1 VSERSFTHLHTH
13 TEFSMLDGAARVKDL
28 VAAAAADGQPALGIT
43 DHGNMYGVLDF
54 YKACRDADITPIIGT
69 ESYMAGESRHE
80 RPVRRGRVDDTGG
93 DAEGGQKLYYHLT
106 LLAENIEG
114 YRNLMKLS
122 SAAYL
127 EGYYYKPRVDWE
139 LLERHSTGLIA
150 TTGCLGGVV
159 LQALLAGDETGAEER
174 AARLQDIFGR
184 GNLFVELQDH
194 GIADQHR
201 TNPQLIEIAKRI
213 GAPLLATND
222 SHYTHREDAVSHDAL
237 LCVQTGALLS
247 DTNRFK
253 FEGTEHY
260 LKTAAEMR
268 HLFRDVPEAC
278 DSTLLIA
285 ERADVQIELG
295 KPSLPEFPVPDSF
308 GGASYEQRA
317 QAYLRH
323 LAYEGAKERYGDPV
337 PSEVVDRLD
346 FELGVIGDMGFP
358 AYFLV
363 VWDLIRFAR
372 ESGIRV
378 GPGRGSAAG
387 CCVAYCLRIVDLDPI
402 RYDLLFER
410 FLNPGRKQMPDIDM
424 DFDERYR
431 ADVMRYAAEKYGSDR
446 VAQIVTFSTIK
457 ARAAVRDAARVLGK
471 PYIVGDKIAKA
482 MPPLIMGRDTPLRAC
497 LTKTE
502 GHEDGFASAGELRT
516 MHETDPEAKEV
527 IDVAMGLEGLRRQDG
542 IHAAAVVISRDPLT
556 EYLPIQRKPDAGG
569 DPEDA
574 PIVTQYE
581 MHGVE
586 ELGLLKMD
594 FLGLRNLSVIER
606 ALDLIEAATGERLD
620 IDNVPLDD
628 EPTLEML
635 RRGESIG
642 VFQLEGGAMRQ
653 TLRALAPTSFD
664 DVAALVAL
672 YRPGPMAANMHR
684 DYPELKN
691 GRKDLTYLHPDIE
704 PILKDTYGLMLYQE
718 SVMRV
723 AQKFAGYSLEEA
735 DNLRKACGKKIRA
748 MIAAEREK
756 FVAGC
761 VEEGYGEKLGTQLF
775 DIIEPFADYAFNK
788 SHSYGYGLVA
798 YQTAWLKAHHPVEYM
813 SALLTSVKDN
823 KDKTAVYLAECR
835 AMGIAVL
842 VPDVNRSVAEFAPD
856 RGAAGGE
863 SQKAIVFGLAAV
875 RNVGESLV
883 ERIVAE
889 REARGPFEDI
899 FDFCSR
905 VDPVVLNKRTMESL
919 VKGGAFDSLDHPR
932 QGLCLVL
939 EAVVDR
945 TLERRREQDLGITS
959 LFAAFEEEQADPG
972 WGGTKVLIPE
982 SEFDKGQRLAFE
994 KEMLGLYVSDHP
1006 LMGYEAAL
1014 SRHCD
1019 SNLSDMREEDVAEG
1033 DRSPVRTVGGVVT
1046 DLRRSYT
1053 KKGDLMARF
1062 VLEDLQA
1069 AMEVFVFPKTM
1080 AEYGALIEN
1089 DAILVVKGRLDTR
1102 EEEPKIVC
1110 MDVSRPLLDRGQ
1122 SDLHIKLPL
1131 GVLTDAR
1138 VQGLKDVLSGHP
1150 GPSPV
1155 MLHVGEKVLRL
1166 PPEFNVDSRNG
1177 LVGELKRLLGQS
1189 AVLS

>member
-1 VSERSFTHLHTH
+1 MSERSFTHLHTH
-13 TEFSMLDGAARVKDL
+13 TEFSMLDGAARVGEL
-28 VAAAAADGQPALGIT
+28 VTAAVADGQPALGIT

-54 YKACRDADITPIIGT
+54 YKACRDQGIVPIIGT
-69 ESYMAGESRHE
+69 EAYMAGESRHE
-80 RPVRRGRVDDTGG
+80 RPVRRGKVDDTGG
-93 DAEGGQKLYYHLT
+93 DVEGGKKLYYHLT
-106 LLAENIEG
+106 LLAETVEG

-127 EGYYYKPRVDWE
+127 EGYYYKPRLDWE
-139 LLERHSTGLIA
+139 LLERHHDGLIA

-159 LQALLAGDETGAEER
+159 LQALLADDPAEAERR

-184 GNLFVELQDH
+184 DNLFVELQDH
-194 GIADQHR
+194 GLAAQQR
-201 TNPQLIEIAKRI
+201 TNPQLIEIARRLN
-213 GAPLLATND
+213 APLLATND
-222 SHYTHREDAVSHDAL
+222 SHYTHRDDAVAHDAL
-237 LCVQTGALLS
+237 LCVQTGALLA

-253 FEGTEHY
+253 FDGTEHY
-260 LKTAAEMR
+260 LKSASEMR
-268 HLFRDVPEAC
+268 HLFREVPEAC
-278 DSTLLIA
+278 DNTLLIA

-295 KPSLPEFPVPDSF
+295 KPSLPEFPVPDRF
-308 GGASYEQRA
+308 TGDTYEARA
-317 QAYLRH
+317 HAYLRD
-323 LAYEGAKERYGDPV
+323 LTMEGARQRYGDPLPAAV
-337 PSEVVDRLD
+337 MERLD
-346 FELGVIGDMGFP
+346 FELSVIGDMGFP

-372 ESGIRV
+372 ENGIRV

-431 ADVMRYAAEKYGSDR
+431 ADVMRYASEKYGNDR
-446 VAQIVTFSTIK
+446 VAQIITFSTIK

-502 GHEDGFASAGELRT
+502 GHEDGYASAGELRI

-527 IDVAMGLEGLRRQDG
+527 IDVALGLEGLRRQDG

-556 EYLPIQRKPDAGG
+556 DYLPIQRKPDAGG
-569 DPEDA
+569 NPEDA

-606 ALDLIEAATGERLD
+606 ALDRIEQATGERPD
-620 IDNVPLDD
+620 IDNVDLAD

-635 RRGESIG
+635 RRADSVG
-642 VFQLEGGAMRQ
+642 VFQLEGAAMRQ

-691 GRKDLTYLHPDIE
+691 GRKELTYLHPDIE

-723 AQKFAGYSLEEA
+723 AQKFAGYTLEEA

-748 MIAAEREK
+748 LIAAEREK

-761 VEEGYGEKLGTQLF
+761 VAEGYGAELGTQLF

-798 YQTAWLKAHHPVEYM
+798 YQTAWLKAHYPVEYM

-835 AMGIAVL
+835 SMGIDVL

-856 RGAAGGE
+856 MTDTEGRR
-863 SQKAIVFGLAAV
+863 AIVFGLAAV
-875 RNVGESLV
+875 RNVGEGLV
-883 ERIVAE
+883 DRIVAE
-889 REARGPFEDI
+889 RDANGPFDDI
-899 FDFCSR
+899 FDFCAR
-905 VDPVVLNKRTMESL
+905 VDPVVLNKRTMESMA
-919 VKGGAFDSLDHPR
+919 KGGAFDSLEHPR

-939 EAVVDR
+939 EDIVDR

-959 LFAAFEEEQADPG
+959 LFAVFEEEQADPA
-972 WGGTKVLIPE
+972 WGGTKVPIPD
-982 SEFDKGQRLAFE
+982 SEFDKAQRLAFE

-1014 SRHCD
+1014 ARYAD
-1019 SNLSDMREEDVAEG
+1019 STLSDMREEDATAGE
-1033 DRSPVRTVGGVVT
+1033 RSPVRTVGGVVT

-1110 MDVSRPLLDRGQ
+1110 MEVSRPLLHRGEE
-1122 SDLHIKLPL
+1122 DLHIKLPL
-1131 GVLTDAR
+1131 GVLTDRR
-1138 VQGLKDVLSGHP
+1138 VEGLKEVLGGHP

-1155 MLHVGEKVLRL
+1155 LLHVGDKVLKL
-1166 PPEFNVDSRNG
+1166 PPEFNVDCRNG

>member
-1 VSERSFTHLHTH
+1 LLSGDPAEAER
-13 TEFSMLDGAARVKDL
+13 
-28 VAAAAADGQPALGIT
+28 
-43 DHGNMYGVLDF
+43 
-54 YKACRDADITPIIGT
+54 
-69 ESYMAGESRHE
+69 
-80 RPVRRGRVDDTGG
+80 
-93 DAEGGQKLYYHLT
+93 
-106 LLAENIEG
+106 
-114 YRNLMKLS
+114 
-122 SAAYL
+122 
-127 EGYYYKPRVDWE
+127 
-139 LLERHSTGLIA
+139 
-150 TTGCLGGVV
+150 
-159 LQALLAGDETGAEER
+159 R
-174 AARLQDIFGR
+174 ASRLQDIFGR
-184 GNLFVELQDH
+184 DNLFVELQDH
-194 GIADQHR
+194 GLADQHR
-201 TNPQLIEIAKRI
+201 TNPQLMEIARRLN
-213 GAPLLATND
+213 APLLATND
-222 SHYTHREDAVSHDAL
+222 SHYTHREDAVAHDAL
-237 LCVQTGALLS
+237 LCVQTGALLADS
-247 DTNRFK
+247 NRFK

-260 LKTAAEMR
+260 LKTANEMR

-278 DSTLLIA
+278 DNTLLIA

-295 KPSLPEFPVPDSF
+295 KPSLPEFPVPDRF
-308 GGASYEQRA
+308 TGATYEDRA
-317 QAYLRH
+317 LAYLRD
-323 LAYEGAKERYGDPV
+323 LTMEGARQRYGDPV
-337 PSEVVDRLD
+337 PAEVMERLG
-346 FELGVIGDMGFP
+346 FELSVIGDMGFP

-372 ESGIRV
+372 ENGIRV

-431 ADVMRYAAEKYGSDR
+431 ADVMRYASEKYGSDR
-446 VAQIVTFSTIK
+446 VAQIITFSTIK
-457 ARAAVRDAARVLGK
+457 ARAAVRDASRVLGK

-497 LTKTE
+497 LNKAE

-516 MHETDPEAKEV
+516 MYETDPEAKEV
-527 IDVAMGLEGLRRQDG
+527 IDVALGLEGLRRQDG

-556 EYLPIQRKPDAGG
+556 DYLPIQRKPDAGG
-569 DPEDA
+569 NPENA

-606 ALDLIEAATGERLD
+606 ALDLIQEATGERPD
-620 IDNVPLDD
+620 IDALDLAD

-635 RRGESIG
+635 RRADSVG
-642 VFQLEGGAMRQ
+642 VFQLEGAAMRQ

-691 GRKDLTYLHPDIE
+691 GRKALEYLHPDIE

-735 DNLRKACGKKIRA
+735 DNLRKACGKKIRK
-748 MIAAEREK
+748 MIAAERQK

-761 VEEGYGEKLGTQLF
+761 AAEGYGEALGTQLF

-798 YQTAWLKAHHPVEYM
+798 YQTAWLKAHYPVEYM

-835 AMGIAVL
+835 SMGIEVL

-856 RGAAGGE
+856 RSAEEGRR
-863 SQKAIVFGLAAV
+863 AIVFGLAAV
-875 RNVGESLV
+875 RNVGEGLV

-889 REARGPFEDI
+889 RDANGPFEDI
-899 FDFCSR
+899 FDFCAR

-919 VKGGAFDSLDHPR
+919 AKGGAFDSLAHPR

-939 EAVVDR
+939 EEVVDR
-945 TLERRREQDLGITS
+945 TLEHRREQDLGITS
-959 LFAAFEEEQADPG
+959 LFAVFEEEQADPG
-972 WGGTKVLIPE
+972 WGGTKVAIPDT
-982 SEFDKGQRLAFE
+982 EFDKSQRLAFE

-1006 LMGYEAAL
+1006 LMGFEGAL
-1014 SRHCD
+1014 GRHTD
-1019 SNLSDMREEDVAEG
+1019 SSLSDMREEDTVAG

-1110 MDVSRPLLDRGQ
+1110 MEVSRPLLHRGEE
-1122 SDLHIKLPL
+1122 DLHIKLPL
-1131 GVLTDAR
+1131 GVLTDRR
-1138 VQGLKDVLSGHP
+1138 VEGLKEVLSGHP
-1150 GPSPV
+1150 GPSAV
-1155 MLHVGEKVLRL
+1155 LLHVGEKVLKL
-1166 PPEFNVDSRNG
+1166 PPEFNVDCRNG

>member
-13 TEFSMLDGAARVKDL
+13 TEFSMLDGAARVGEL

-54 YKACRDADITPIIGT
+54 YKACRDQGIVPIIGT
-69 ESYMAGESRHE
+69 EAYMAGESRHE

-93 DAEGGQKLYYHLT
+93 DVEGGQKLYYHLT
-106 LLAENIEG
+106 LLAQTVEG

-127 EGYYYKPRVDWE
+127 EGYYYKPRLDWE
-139 LLERHSTGLIA
+139 LLERHHEGLIA

-159 LQALLAGDETGAEER
+159 LQALLSGDPAEAERR
-174 AARLQDIFGR
+174 AARLQDIFGPD
-184 GNLFVELQDH
+184 NLFVELQDH
-194 GIADQHR
+194 GLSDQHR
-201 TNPQLIEIAKRI
+201 TNPQLMEIARRLN
-213 GAPLLATND
+213 APLLATND
-222 SHYTHREDAVSHDAL
+222 SHYTHREDAVAHDAL
-237 LCVQTGALLS
+237 LCVQTGALLA

-253 FEGTEHY
+253 FDGTEHY
-260 LKTAAEMR
+260 LKTANEMR
-268 HLFRDVPEAC
+268 HLFREVPEAC
-278 DSTLLIA
+278 DNTLLIA

-295 KPSLPEFPVPDSF
+295 KPSLPEFPVPDRF
-308 GGASYEQRA
+308 TGATYEDRA
-317 QAYLRH
+317 LAYLRD
-323 LAYEGAKERYGDPV
+323 LTMEGARQRYGDPV
-337 PSEVVDRLD
+337 PAEVMERLD
-346 FELGVIGDMGFP
+346 FELSVIGDMGFP

-372 ESGIRV
+372 ENGIRV

-431 ADVMRYAAEKYGSDR
+431 ADVMRYASEKYGSDR
-446 VAQIVTFSTIK
+446 VAQIITFSTIK
-457 ARAAVRDAARVLGK
+457 ARAAVRDASRVLGK

-482 MPPLIMGRDTPLRAC
+482 MPPLIMGRDTPLKAC

-516 MHETDPEAKEV
+516 MYETDPEAKEV
-527 IDVAMGLEGLRRQDG
+527 IDVALGLEGLRRQDG

-556 EYLPIQRKPDAGG
+556 DYLPIQRKPDAGG
-569 DPEDA
+569 NPEDA

-606 ALDLIEAATGERLD
+606 ALDLIEEATGERLD
-620 IDNVPLDD
+620 IDNVDLAD

-635 RRGESIG
+635 RRADSVG
-642 VFQLEGGAMRQ
+642 VFQLEGAAMRQ

-691 GRKDLTYLHPDIE
+691 GRKPLEYLHPDIE

-735 DNLRKACGKKIRA
+735 DNLRKACGKKIRK

-761 VEEGYGEKLGTQLF
+761 ASEGYGEELGTQLF

-798 YQTAWLKAHHPVEYM
+798 YQTAWLKRHYPVEYM

-835 AMGIAVL
+835 AMGIDVL

-856 RGAAGGE
+856 RSAGE
-863 SQKAIVFGLAAV
+863 DRRAIVFGLAAV
-875 RNVGESLV
+875 RNVGEGLV

-889 REARGPFEDI
+889 RDANGPFEDI
-899 FDFCSR
+899 FDFCAR

-919 VKGGAFDSLDHPR
+919 AKGGAFDSLAHPR

-939 EAVVDR
+939 EEVVDR
-945 TLERRREQDLGITS
+945 TLERRREKDLGITS
-959 LFAAFEEEQADPG
+959 LFAVFEEEQADPG
-972 WGGTKVLIPE
+972 WGGTKVAIPDA
-982 SEFDKGQRLAFE
+982 EFDKSQRLAFE

-1006 LMGYEAAL
+1006 LMGFEGAL
-1014 SRHCD
+1014 SRHTD
-1019 SNLSDMREEDVAEG
+1019 SSLSDMREEDTVAG

-1062 VLEDLQA
+1062 VLEDLEA

-1110 MDVSRPLLDRGQ
+1110 MEVSRPLLHRGEE
-1122 SDLHIKLPL
+1122 DLHIKLPL
-1131 GVLTDAR
+1131 GVLTDRR
-1138 VQGLKDVLSGHP
+1138 VEGLKDVLSGHP
-1150 GPSPV
+1150 GPSAV
-1155 MLHVGEKVLRL
+1155 LLHVGEKVLKL
-1166 PPEFNVDSRNG
+1166 PPEFNVDCRNG

>member
-1 VSERSFTHLHTH
+1 MSERSFTHLHTH
-13 TEFSMLDGAARVKDL
+13 TEFSMLDGAARVGEL
-28 VAAAAADGQPALGIT
+28 VTAAAADGQPALGIT

-54 YKACRDADITPIIGT
+54 YKACRDQGIVPIIGT
-69 ESYMAGESRHE
+69 EAYMAGESRHE

-93 DAEGGQKLYYHLT
+93 DVEGGQKLYYHLT
-106 LLAENIEG
+106 LLAETVEG

-127 EGYYYKPRVDWE
+127 EGYYYKPRLDWE
-139 LLERHSTGLIA
+139 LLERHHSGLIA

-159 LQALLAGDETGAEER
+159 LQALLSGDPAEAERR

-184 GNLFVELQDH
+184 DNLFVELQDH
-194 GIADQHR
+194 GLADQHR
-201 TNPQLIEIAKRI
+201 TNPQLIEIARRLN
-213 GAPLLATND
+213 APLLATND
-222 SHYTHREDAVSHDAL
+222 SHYTHREDAVAHDAL
-237 LCVQTGALLS
+237 LCVQTGALLADS
-247 DTNRFK
+247 NRFK

-295 KPSLPEFPVPDSF
+295 KPSLPEFPVPDRF
-308 GGASYEQRA
+308 TGATYEDRA
-317 QAYLRH
+317 LAYLRD
-323 LAYEGAKERYGDPV
+323 LTMEGARQRYGEPL
-337 PSEVVDRLD
+337 PGEVMDRLD
-346 FELGVIGDMGFP
+346 FELSVIGDMAFP

-372 ESGIRV
+372 ENGIRV

-431 ADVMRYAAEKYGSDR
+431 ADVMRYASEKYGSDR
-446 VAQIVTFSTIK
+446 VAQIITFSTIK

-471 PYIVGDKIAKA
+471 PYAVGDRIAKA

-502 GHEDGFASAGELRT
+502 GHEDGYASAGELRS

-527 IDVAMGLEGLRRQDG
+527 IDVALGLEGLRRQDG

-556 EYLPIQRKPDAGG
+556 DYLPIQRKPDAGG
-569 DPEDA
+569 DPENS

-606 ALDLIEAATGERLD
+606 TLDLIEEVTKERPD
-620 IDNVPLDD
+620 IDGVDLTD
-628 EPTLEML
+628 EPTLAML
-635 RRGESIG
+635 RRADSVG
-642 VFQLEGGAMRQ
+642 VFQLEGAAMRQ

-691 GRKDLTYLHPDIE
+691 GRKELTYLHPDIE

-723 AQKFAGYSLEEA
+723 AQKFAGYTLEEA

-748 MIAAEREK
+748 MIAAERQK

-761 VEEGYGEKLGTQLF
+761 VTQGYGEQLGTALF

-798 YQTAWLKAHHPVEYM
+798 YQTAWLKAHYPVEYM

-835 AMGIAVL
+835 SMGIDVL

-856 RGAAGGE
+856 RTCEEGRR
-863 SQKAIVFGLAAV
+863 AIVFGLAAV
-875 RNVGESLV
+875 RNVGEGLV

-889 REARGPFEDI
+889 RDTNGPFDDI
-899 FDFCSR
+899 FDFCTR

-919 VKGGAFDSLDHPR
+919 AKGGAFDSLGHPR

-939 EAVVDR
+939 EEIVDR

-959 LFAAFEEEQADPG
+959 LFAVFEEEQADPG
-972 WGGTKVLIPE
+972 WGGTKVAVPDT
-982 SEFDKGQRLAFE
+982 EFDKSQRLAFE

-1006 LMGYEAAL
+1006 LMGFEGAL
-1014 SRHCD
+1014 TRHTD
-1019 SNLSDMREEDVAEG
+1019 SSLSDMREEDTIAG

-1110 MDVSRPLLDRGQ
+1110 MEVSRPLLHRGEE
-1122 SDLHIKLPL
+1122 DLHIKLPL
-1131 GVLTDAR
+1131 GVLTDRR
-1138 VQGLKDVLSGHP
+1138 VEGLKEVLSGHP
-1150 GPSPV
+1150 GPSAV
-1155 MLHVGEKVLRL
+1155 MLHVGEKVLKL
-1166 PPEFNVDSRNG
+1166 PPEFNVDCRNG